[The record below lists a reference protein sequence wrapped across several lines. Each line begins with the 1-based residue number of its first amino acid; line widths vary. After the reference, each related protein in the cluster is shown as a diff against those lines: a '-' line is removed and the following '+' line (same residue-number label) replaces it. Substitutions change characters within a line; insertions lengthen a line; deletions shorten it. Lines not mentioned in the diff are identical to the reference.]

1 MAFKSSLTDL
11 QDGRGIGQ
19 RTAFPP
25 QIYLENHLHI
35 EQLPNILLTL
45 AEDPT
50 LPEKQTNLIAARQS
64 KRINR
69 RQDFQT
75 GTCASGKGVL
85 KERRFLHT
93 RKLPHR
99 WDEREALESHRGIQ
113 YSETGA
119 PNTNGRKFTTEIVW
133 KSTSQL
139 RRSSSA
145 HVHQQQVEACCG
157 GQASGVELQT
167 EGLS

>member
-1 MAFKSSLTDL
+1 MVEE
-11 QDGRGIGQ
+11 QDWE
-19 RTAFPP
+19 TTSFPTNTSKVHLLVEQFP
-25 QIYLENHLHI
+25 QNSF
-35 EQLPNILLTL
+35 QTL
-45 AEDPT
+45 GEDPGY
-50 LPEKQTNLIAARQS
+50 PEKQTNLIAARQS